1 MRYGGQAAPGEAGHC
16 VESYHPGVLGYVSV
30 LLSAGWVALLIA
42 TPLMPAWAGAVA
54 YGLGSFICHQL
65 PERSFHLAGFQL
77 PVCARCLGIYIGVSS
92 GVAYAWTRRRSNR
105 ARRRRHHRTQAS
117 SEVRWLAVVAAAPTV
132 LTVAL
137 ETAGAWY
144 PSNST
149 RALAGLPLGIL
160 VGLVVM
166 NALATINYDEC
177 VPLRPTV
184 PKPPPR
190 SI

>member
-1 MRYGGQAAPGEAGHC
+1 
-16 VESYHPGVLGYVSV
+16 VLGYVAV

-42 TPLMPAWAGAVA
+42 MPLMPAWAGAVA

-77 PVCARCLGIYIGVSS
+77 PVCARCLGIYIGVSG
-92 GVAYAWTRRRSNR
+92 GVAYAWTRPMRGLAKLPMPSR
-105 ARRRRHHRTQAS
+105 
-117 SEVRWLAVVAAAPTV
+117 EFRWLAVVAAAPTV

-160 VGLVVM
+160 AGLVVM

-177 VPLRPTV
+177 VPPRPTV

>member
-1 MRYGGQAAPGEAGHC
+1 MLA
-16 VESYHPGVLGYVSV
+16 
-30 LLSAGWVALLIA
+30 LLPLLVSAGWVALLTA
-42 TPLMPAWAGAVA
+42 TPLMPGWAGAVV
-54 YGLGSFICHQL
+54 YGLCAYICHQI

-77 PVCARCLGIYIGVSS
+77 PVCARCLGIYLGVSG
-92 GVAYAWTRRRSNR
+92 GVAYAWLRPITGRAMLATPAREFRR
-105 ARRRRHHRTQAS
+105 
-117 SEVRWLAVVAAAPTV
+117 LAVVAAAPTV

-137 ETAGAWY
+137 EAAGFWH
-144 PSNST
+144 PSNGT

-166 NALATINYDEC
+166 NALVTRGLINYDEC
-177 VPLRPTV
+177 APPRPTA